1 MSPDHDEAEVL
12 FRAMFHGAAD
22 AIIVVEEGGTIV
34 IANEACSRLLG
45 YSPEELEGKPVELLV
60 PGRADGHAR
69 LRDGFI
75 DNPRP
80 RLMGQGL
87 LLQAV
92 HADGHEIAVD
102 IALTPLTIGG
112 KKWTACALRDLRGRV
127 HGGEMLRVQAT
138 ALRSAANGIVIT
150 DRNGWITWVNPA
162 ACAITGYEPDEL
174 IGSHTRILK
183 SGRHD
188 AEFYANIWRTIS
200 RGETWSGTIVNRR
213 KDGTLYHEEQTIAP
227 VVNETGTVTHFIA
240 IKQDVTARRRNEE
253 ALTTAHSKLG
263 EYVIEI
269 ESLNRRLREEALH
282 DPLTG
287 LHNRRF
293 FEEAAARDVAR
304 ALRRG
309 EPLSVAMIDIDHFKA
324 INDTHGHAVGDLV
337 LRQVA
342 TILRA
347 GVRASDLLCR
357 FGGEEFVAVLSGAS
371 LEHALEIAEQ
381 WRASIA
387 ASRIDAGAGAT
398 IGCTISVGVAQ
409 LAGDQADT
417 VDLVLQRADGALYEA
432 KHRGRD
438 RVVSAEPAPPAP

>member
-1 MSPDHDEAEVL
+1 MTSDHDEAEEL
-12 FRAMFHGAAD
+12 FRAMFHGASD
-22 AIIVVEEGGTIV
+22 VIVVVDERGTIV

-45 YSPEELEGKPVELLV
+45 YSPAQLEGKPVELLV
-60 PGRADGHAR
+60 PARAGQHER
-69 LRDGFI
+69 LRDEFVR
-75 DNPRP
+75 NPRP

-92 HADGHEIAVD
+92 HADGHEVAVD

-112 KKWTACALRDLRGRV
+112 KKWTACALRDMRGRV

-150 DRNGWITWVNPA
+150 DRAGWITWVNPA

-188 AEFYANIWRTIS
+188 SEFYANIWMTIS
-200 RGETWSGTIVNRR
+200 HGETWSGTIVNRR

-227 VVNETGTVTHFIA
+227 VVNETGVVTHFIA

-304 ALRRG
+304 AIRRG
-309 EPLSVAMIDIDHFKA
+309 EALSIAMIDIDHFKA
-324 INDTHGHAVGDLV
+324 INDTHGHAAGDRV
-337 LRQVA
+337 LRQIA

-357 FGGEEFVAVLSGAS
+357 FGGEEFVAVLAGAS
-371 LEHALEIAEQ
+371 LEHACEIADQ

-387 ASRIDAGAGAT
+387 ASRIDSGAGAT
-398 IGCTISVGVAQ
+398 IGCTISIGVAQ
-409 LAGDQADT
+409 LSGDQADT
-417 VDLVLQRADGALYEA
+417 VELVLQRADGALYEA
-432 KHRGRD
+432 KRQGRD
-438 RVVSAEPAPPAP
+438 RVVGTEAPPPAP

>member
-1 MSPDHDEAEVL
+1 MTNDHDEAEGL

-22 AIIVVEEGGTIV
+22 VIVVVDEGGTIV

-45 YSPEELEGKPVELLV
+45 YRPEELEGKPVELLV
-60 PGRADGHAR
+60 PGRADSHAR
-69 LRDGFI
+69 LREDFLN
-75 DNPRP
+75 NPRP
-80 RLMGQGL
+80 RLMGQGA

-92 HADGHEIAVD
+92 HAEGHEIAVD
-102 IALTPLTIGG
+102 IALTPLTIGE
-112 KKWTACALRDLRGRV
+112 KKLTACALRDMRGRV

-150 DRNGWITWVNPA
+150 DRAGWITWVNPA

-188 AEFYANIWRTIS
+188 AEFYANIWKTIS
-200 RGETWSGTIVNRR
+200 HGETWSGTIVNRR
-213 KDGTLYHEEQTIAP
+213 KDGSLYHEEQTIAP
-227 VVNETGTVTHFIA
+227 VVDETGTVTHFIA

-253 ALTTAHSKLG
+253 ALSTAHAKLG

-293 FEEAAARDVAR
+293 FEEAAARDIAR
-304 ALRRG
+304 AIRRG
-309 EPLSVAMIDIDHFKA
+309 EALSIAMLDLDHFKS
-324 INDTHGHAVGDLV
+324 INDTHGHAAGDRV

-342 TILRA
+342 DILRG

-357 FGGEEFVAVLSGAS
+357 FGGEEFVAVLAGVS
-371 LEHALEIAEQ
+371 LEQAVQIAEQ

-387 ASRIDAGAGAT
+387 AARIDTGTGAT
-398 IGCTISVGVAQ
+398 IGCTISIGISQ
-409 LAGDQADT
+409 LSSDHRDM
-417 VDLVLQRADGALYEA
+417 VSSVLQRADAALYEA
-432 KHRGRD
+432 KRQGRD
-438 RVVSAEPAPPAP
+438 RIVGAGQTVDSP